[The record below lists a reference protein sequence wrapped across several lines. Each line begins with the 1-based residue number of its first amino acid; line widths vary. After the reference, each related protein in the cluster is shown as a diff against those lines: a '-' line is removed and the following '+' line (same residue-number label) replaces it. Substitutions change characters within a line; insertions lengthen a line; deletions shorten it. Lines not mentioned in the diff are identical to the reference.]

1 MMRWVQ
7 LTTPVRF
14 LLLHEHH
21 PHCWPQGF
29 ALTLN
34 LKTYPHAFPMLQV
47 DTPWRK
53 AVTKVEIEDE
63 YQALNKLDRLEVFQ
77 EYIL

>member
-1 MMRWVQ
+1 MRIRWS
-7 LTTPVRF
+7 
-14 LLLHEHH
+14 
-21 PHCWPQGF
+21 
-29 ALTLN
+29 
-34 LKTYPHAFPMLQV
+34 MLQV

-53 AVTKVEIEDE
+53 AVTKVEVEDE